1 MFEEIQEERG
11 TTVLDA
17 DEEKYGTTHGKT
29 LECGDDSGVARV
41 RVRVWWAGRRSV
53 CVCVT
58 THCATHCASGRGSAY
73 QGKGVYG
80 AYNRLW
86 HNTT

>member
-41 RVRVWWAGRRSV
+41 RVRVWWEGRRSV
-53 CVCVT
+53 CGVCD
-58 THCATHCASGRGSAY
+58 HALCNALCKRER
-73 QGKGVYG
+73 K
-80 AYNRLW
+80 RIPR
-86 HNTT
+86 